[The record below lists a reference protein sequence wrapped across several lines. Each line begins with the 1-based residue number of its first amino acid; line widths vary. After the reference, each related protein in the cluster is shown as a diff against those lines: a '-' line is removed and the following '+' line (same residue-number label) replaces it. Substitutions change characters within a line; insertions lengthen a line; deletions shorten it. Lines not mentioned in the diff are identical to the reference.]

1 MTKENIKSLCTVKSN
16 ATFLQSRFRGTLYV
30 LQSLGYPK
38 ESTALMRPWGFTRYM
53 IYMVKIQRYT
63 GYFFCGGRG
72 GEAKGYGIFLDQ
84 KLLEYGI
91 LRYPLPPCPQP
102 YNGVSLILLSD
113 WRRFTHRE
121 ILLKK

>member
-1 MTKENIKSLCTVKSN
+1 MYSEKQRNISSIKVS
-16 ATFLQSRFRGTLYV
+16 
-30 LQSLGYPK
+30 
-38 ESTALMRPWGFTRYM
+38 
-53 IYMVKIQRYT
+53 RYT
-63 GYFFCGGRG
+63 VRFAELGVSQREHRSYEALGVYEIYDIYGKNSTGYRIFFLRGGG